1 MKRLALTTALIAA
14 VHAASGCFPF
24 VNRENVVRVLVFN
37 IHAGKDSGGR
47 DNLADVAALVKSTGA
62 DLVLLQEVDR
72 GTNRSGKVDQLQAL
86 IDATGYAGVFGR
98 TLDYDGGQYGIAALA
113 RRGFTFSDTRHL
125 PVLPVQ
131 SRAGGSHEPRGV
143 LLGASQTAL
152 GRLQF
157 FNTHLDASGADEYR
171 LQEVSQLL
179 LHVRARMAP
188 ETPLVAGGDF
198 NAEPGSAVI
207 KRMLDAGLRDAW
219 TECGTGDGFTYPAA
233 QPVKRIDYL
242 FLPTGVS
249 CTDAAVLDSTASDHR
264 PLLVTIRMAGG
275 Q

>member
-1 MKRLALTTALIAA
+1 MEL
-14 VHAASGCFPF
+14 P
-24 VNRENVVRVLVFN
+24 
-37 IHAGKDSGGR
+37 
-47 DNLADVAALVKSTGA
+47 
-62 DLVLLQEVDR
+62 
-72 GTNRSGKVDQLQAL
+72 
-86 IDATGYAGVFGR
+86 GR
-98 TLDYDGGQYGIAALA
+98 TVVLSA
-113 RRGFTFSDTRHL
+113 RF
-125 PVLPVQ
+125 
-131 SRAGGSHEPRGV
+131 
-143 LLGASQTAL
+143 
-152 GRLQF
+152 
-157 FNTHLDASGADEYR
+157 
-171 LQEVSQLL
+171 
-179 LHVRARMAP
+179 
-188 ETPLVAGGDF
+188 AGGDF